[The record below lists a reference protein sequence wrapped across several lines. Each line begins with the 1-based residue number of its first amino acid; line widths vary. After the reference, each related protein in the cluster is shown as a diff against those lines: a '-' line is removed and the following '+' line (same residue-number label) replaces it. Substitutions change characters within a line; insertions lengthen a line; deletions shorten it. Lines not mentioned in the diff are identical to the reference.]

1 MHPANFALCVRDI
14 FAFLH
19 ALDMHRHQNRR
30 KGNCTGQ
37 LHTIE
42 LSSLRGKVTSISLRD
57 RSDEE
62 ESTCIFVYLHF
73 YEVTQVARVA
83 QEREYILGEL

>member
-1 MHPANFALCVRDI
+1 M
-14 FAFLH
+14 
-19 ALDMHRHQNRR
+19 
-30 KGNCTGQ
+30 
-37 LHTIE
+37 
-42 LSSLRGKVTSISLRD
+42 TSISLRD